1 MTLIVFAGLLLGIAA
16 YAQWQLP
23 HFVLQE
29 SRALAVRLLLV
40 FLGVAVGITMGRT
53 WPGPDAVPASL
64 FFIGFGLVHVP
75 AALILFL
82 KRQRGE
88 GRT

>member
-1 MTLIVFAGLLLGIAA
+1 MTLIGFAGLLLGIAA

-40 FLGVAVGITMGRT
+40 FLGVAVGIMMGRT
-53 WPGPDAVPASL
+53 WPGPDAVPAPL